1 MKLPVTFSSRKKTK
15 QAGGQHQSR
24 LLSKSLVWMFAAATD
39 SRFHTVRGGIKERQ
53 RRIRT
58 LRQNFKG
65 LFMDPVYAV
74 S

>member
-1 MKLPVTFSSRKKTK
+1 MKLLVTFSSRNKTK

-24 LLSKSLVWMFAAATD
+24 LLSKTPCVDAAASTD

-65 LFMDPVYAV
+65 LFM
-74 S
+74 